1 MTAELLTG
9 SDLVVRALAN
19 AGGSASRSAVL
30 RAVAQYRGRREAG
43 MSIDI
48 AIIGGR
54 VEKTI
59 LADGVL
65 GLRLISRG
73 TGERDS

>member
-1 MTAELLTG
+1 MTARILTG

-19 AGGSASRSAVL
+19 AGGCASRSAVL
-30 RAVAQYRGRREAG
+30 RAVAHHRGRREAG
-43 MSIDI
+43 MAVDI

-65 GLRLISRG
+65 GLRLISRD
-73 TGERDS
+73 EWDAAS